1 MIILIEPS
9 GQNNLLMSI
18 SKVKQVLVTG
28 ANGFVGSA
36 LMPELSSPGF
46 DIVRLVRKKNYQDN
60 LKIKTFYID
69 DLDNLGDL
77 NEPLKDV
84 DVVIHLAARVHV
96 MDERRSDTL
105 AEYRRTNVEATI
117 NLARQAA
124 LSGIK
129 RFVFLSSI
137 KVNGELTKKDKPFR
151 ADDTSNPQ
159 DPYGI
164 SKCEAEAGLIKLAK
178 ETGMEVVIIR
188 PPLIYGPGVKAN
200 FLNMI
205 KILHAGLPLPFGSIN
220 NKRSL
225 VFIGNLV
232 DLIIKVIDY
241 PGVSGEIFLVSDDHD
256 VSTSR
261 LLNVLSLG
269 LRGRKARLI
278 SLPESLLKIIFKVLG
293 KSSLSDRL
301 LGSLQLDIEKTK
313 NKLDWVPPVTFDR
326 GIKITVDSYLNSVR

>member
-1 MIILIEPS
+1 
-9 GQNNLLMSI
+9 MSVP
-18 SKVKQVLVTG
+18 KVKSVLVTG
-28 ANGFVGSA
+28 ASGFVGSV
-36 LMPELSSPGF
+36 LVPELSHRGF
-46 DIVRLVRKKNYQDN
+46 DVLRLVRNKNHQDN
-60 LKIKTFYID
+60 FKIKTFCID
-69 DLDNLGDL
+69 DLDNLG
-77 NEPLKDV
+77 EISKPLKDV
-84 DVVIHLAARVHV
+84 EVVIHLAARVHV
-96 MDERRSDTL
+96 MNENSSDTL

-151 ADDTSNPQ
+151 ADDISNPQ

-188 PPLIYGPGVKAN
+188 PPLVYGPDVKAN
-200 FLNMI
+200 FLSMI
-205 KILHAGLPLPFGSIN
+205 KILDKGIPLPFGSIQ

-225 VFIGNLV
+225 VFIDNLV
-232 DLIIKVIDY
+232 DLIIRVIDH
-241 PGVSGEIFLVSDDHD
+241 PAAPGEIFLVSDDED
-256 VSTSR
+256 ISTSR
-261 LLNVLSLG
+261 LLNEVSYALG
-269 LRGRKARLI
+269 RRARLI
-278 SLPESLLKIIFKVLG
+278 KFPEMLLNLIFKATG
-293 KSSLSDRL
+293 KSGLSDRL
-301 LGSLQLDIEKTK
+301 LKSLQLDIEKTK

>member
-1 MIILIEPS
+1 LIILIEPF
-9 GQNNLLMSI
+9 GQNNLLMSVP
-18 SKVKQVLVTG
+18 KVKSVLVTG
-28 ANGFVGSA
+28 ASGFVGSV
-36 LMPELSSPGF
+36 LVPELSHRGF
-46 DIVRLVRKKNYQDN
+46 DVGRLVRNKNHQDN
-60 LKIKTFYID
+60 LKIKNFYID

-96 MDERRSDTL
+96 MDEKRSDAL
-105 AEYRRTNVEATI
+105 AQCRRINVESTL
-117 NLARQAA
+117 NLALQAA
-124 LSGIK
+124 SFGVK

-137 KVNGELTKKDKPFR
+137 KVNGELTKKYKPFR
-151 ADDTSNPQ
+151 ADDASNPQ
-159 DPYGI
+159 DPYGV
-164 SKCEAEAGLIKLAK
+164 SKFEAEAGLIKLANK
-178 ETGMEVVIIR
+178 TGMEVVIIR
-188 PPLIYGPGVKAN
+188 PPLVYGPGVKAN

-205 KILHAGLPLPFGSIN
+205 KILHAGLPLPFGSVN

-225 VFIGNLV
+225 VFIDNLV
-232 DLIIKVIDY
+232 DLIIKVIDH
-241 PGVSGEIFLVSDDHD
+241 PGASGEIFLVSDDND

-278 SLPESLLKIIFKVLG
+278 PLPESLLKIIFKVLG